1 LAREG
6 IAPDRVLL
14 DEAGPGGAGVAGAE
28 ALRILDIVRRD
39 PLNIPSSSILST
51 STTGGVQ

>member
-1 LAREG
+1 
-6 IAPDRVLL
+6 LL